1 MASSFM
7 GLLQQTP
14 GLVKIRRVRENEGKY
29 LLLATASAAA
39 REPKLST
46 IPHEIQLIA
55 DKALALAAFDTPMA
69 PTRIRLSA
77 QTTSRLN
84 QLFEMNLNP
93 SHS

>member
-1 MASSFM
+1 M
-7 GLLQQTP
+7 GDD
-14 GLVKIRRVRENEGKY
+14 EHAH
-29 LLLATASAAA
+29 LLLPMLVRGGLA
-39 REPKLST
+39 RRNHLQPEPKLSA

-55 DKALALAAFDTPMA
+55 DEALALAAFDTPMA
-69 PTRIRLSA
+69 PTRIRLNA